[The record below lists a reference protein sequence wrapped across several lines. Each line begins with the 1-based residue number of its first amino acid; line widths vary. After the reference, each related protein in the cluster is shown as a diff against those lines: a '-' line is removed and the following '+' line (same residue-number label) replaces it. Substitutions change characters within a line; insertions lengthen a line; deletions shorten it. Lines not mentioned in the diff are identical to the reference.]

1 LLRWSLSIHRK
12 RAEGMS
18 MDEAE
23 NPPVEADVAQV
34 KVLTCVGIKV
44 LRANGAVEEIREWQ
58 SHTPQTEKAT
68 S

>member
-1 LLRWSLSIHRK
+1 
-12 RAEGMS
+12 